1 LLINGLT
8 NIINGPKL
16 SIRAFTAARGET
28 QEMIV
33 EERCYVLRMPHGPQD
48 YLALYEA
55 EGLAVQRSIL
65 GRLLGY
71 FHTEVGGLN
80 TMVHL
85 WGYDG
90 FDDRMKRRAALAAD
104 PAWQAYLA
112 RVRPMIESMSN
123 RLLVPAPFSP
133 IR

>member
-1 LLINGLT
+1 
-8 NIINGPKL
+8 
-16 SIRAFTAARGET
+16 
-28 QEMIV
+28 MIV
-33 EERCYVLRMPHGPQD
+33 EERCYLLRMPYGPQD

-55 EGLAVQRSIL
+55 EGLAVQRETL
-65 GRLLGY
+65 GNLLGY

-85 WGYDG
+85 WGYDS
-90 FDDRMKRRAALAAD
+90 FEDRMRRRAALSAD
-104 PAWQAYLA
+104 PSWQSYLA

-123 RLLVPAPFSP
+123 RLLVPTSFSP

>member
-1 LLINGLT
+1 
-8 NIINGPKL
+8 
-16 SIRAFTAARGET
+16 
-28 QEMIV
+28 MIV
-33 EERCYVLRMPHGPQD
+33 EERCYVLRMPYGPQD

-55 EGLAVQRSIL
+55 GGLEVQRAIL

-80 TMVHL
+80 AMVHL
-85 WGYDG
+85 WGYDS
-90 FDDRMKRRAALAAD
+90 FDDRMKRRAELAAD
-104 PAWQAYLA
+104 RTWQAYL
-112 RVRPMIESMSN
+112 VRIRPLIESMSN

>member
-1 LLINGLT
+1 
-8 NIINGPKL
+8 
-16 SIRAFTAARGET
+16 
-28 QEMIV
+28 MIV
-33 EERCYVLRMPHGPQD
+33 EERCYVLRMPHGPGD

-55 EGLAVQRSIL
+55 EGLAVQRAAL

-71 FHTEVGGLN
+71 FHTEVGELN

-85 WGYDG
+85 WGYDSY
-90 FDDRMKRRAALAAD
+90 DDRAARRAALAAD
-104 PAWQAYLA
+104 PAWQRYLV
-112 RVRPMIESMSN
+112 RIRPMIESMTN